1 SPPRASLLISRRI
14 SHTAS
19 SRKVLASRR
28 TFMPTAPIS
37 FSATYAYLPPPTGGY
52 SLGDFRQRQL
62 LRCRLFRLY
71 LRWILHGLEL
81 RLRIPPIERPEG
93 VNLRPV
99 VDTGQHLSLEGAR
112 RPHAPFTIIA
122 GTLSRNEPGVE

>member
-1 SPPRASLLISRRI
+1 
-14 SHTAS
+14 
-19 SRKVLASRR
+19 
-28 TFMPTAPIS
+28 
-37 FSATYAYLPPPTGGY
+37 
-52 SLGDFRQRQL
+52 
-62 LRCRLFRLY
+62 Y

-112 RPHAPFTIIA
+112 RPHAPFAIIA
-122 GTLSRNEPGVE
+122 GTLSRNEPGVEGKLGDQRQQKPGTVIPPRTRAGSEFIPVSDNLNEIQSVF